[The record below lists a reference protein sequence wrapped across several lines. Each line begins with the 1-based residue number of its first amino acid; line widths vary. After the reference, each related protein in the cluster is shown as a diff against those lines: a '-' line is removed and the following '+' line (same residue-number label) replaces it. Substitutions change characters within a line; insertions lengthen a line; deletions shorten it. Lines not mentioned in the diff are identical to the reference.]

1 MLRRIV
7 RRRTELLVV
16 LFFVSLNVIFWR
28 LTNLEK
34 ENFFR
39 EQEQEQQRKQHQQQE
54 EQQHDNQQKEFK
66 ANISISSTSPSGHI
80 HSLDFQPFVNTYNIN
95 YTSYLPAT
103 ISVIVRYYANTR
115 EKDSLSMMLPPR
127 HYQQMT
133 CPQLRYQHQIEYN
146 TVVQRINFTEGPKF
160 SVHGFFYDPYPLCG
174 RYLLSYL
181 TSEQHPYLFALR
193 VKSSGTTVSN
203 DILTVPTGEWNSDVF
218 IEQCGDCLETATG
231 SDDKDPCAVDILF
244 MARLMND
251 NRVLHAEVLPSNE
264 TLKDR
269 RKIARNIR
277 FFVTDPGDY
286 ILEVKMVHVNGTSDD
301 VQVPK
306 TLGFVGTRATVN
318 NRKSFLYGG
327 VCDIQRNIYGSPLLV
342 RVVAVKNTERSTIT
356 PFCNISTNYNTS
368 EGGQWVRFVDGADPD
383 TPEGAPH
390 SLAANC
396 TLGDRYCYGNPNSL
410 TDACGH
416 NNHLVWVPSTCRLRI
431 FARKSGGPSTGCL
444 RVPPL
449 QGRMSFMLLIGDS
462 VMREYKS
469 NCDALRLGQRG
480 SNLTCVFANI
490 APEGKY
496 FSQKYAHSV
505 VRAMI
510 DNVENTRPLGVL
522 VTNFGIQHMIGKATT
537 SQWIMFVDA
546 FIDEWCKRNVTV
558 LRGPYTTMSPS
569 GSPKFPRGDEMDGSE
584 WQLYMDKQNR
594 RSLTIINYT
603 EKEVKDRKFPAYM
616 EWAVWLSPPTVHY
629 ARHGMTHQRELL
641 WDRLAYERLQK
652 IGFIRIDTVIPTLS
666 RQEGSWD
673 GLHQLSQ
680 YGKVQSAWR
689 NRKAATHKFN
699 GGVSFMLFLI
709 LTNVICF
716 S

>member
-1 MLRRIV
+1 MLRRIL
-7 RRRTELLVV
+7 RRRAELVV
-16 LFFVSLNVIFWR
+16 ILFFLSLNVMFWR
-28 LTNLEK
+28 LTGLEEDK
-34 ENFFR
+34 FFR
-39 EQEQEQQRKQHQQQE
+39 DQEQDQHQQQ
-54 EQQHDNQQKEFK
+54 HDHPQEKFM
-66 ANISISSTSPSGHI
+66 ANISISSTSPSENTN
-80 HSLDFQPFVNTYNIN
+80 SLNIQPFVGANDIN
-95 YTSYLPAT
+95 YTTYLPAT
-103 ISVIVRYYANTR
+103 ISVIVKYYAKTK
-115 EKDSLSMMLPPR
+115 EWDSLSMMLPPR
-127 HYQQMT
+127 YYQQMT
-133 CPQLRYQHQIEYN
+133 CPQLRYRHQIEYT
-146 TVVQRINFTEGPKF
+146 TVIQRINFTEGPKF
-160 SVHGFFYDPYPLCG
+160 SVYGFFYNPYPLCG

-181 TSEQHPYLFALR
+181 TSKQHPYLFALR
-193 VKSSGTTVSN
+193 VKSSNATLSS
-203 DILTVPTGEWNSDVF
+203 DILTVPTGEWNSDFF
-218 IEQCGDCLETATG
+218 IEQCGECLETATDNTG
-231 SDDKDPCAVDILF
+231 LDPCAVDILF

-251 NRVLHAEVLPSNE
+251 NRVLHAEVLPSNK
-264 TLKDR
+264 TLKGG
-269 RKIARNIR
+269 RKITRIIR
-277 FFVTDPGDY
+277 FFATDPGDY

-318 NRKSFLYGG
+318 NRKAFLYGE
-327 VCDIQRNIYGSPLLV
+327 VCDIQRNIYGSPLRV
-342 RVVAVKNTERSTIT
+342 RVVAINNTEKNTMT

-368 EGGQWVRFVDGADPD
+368 EGGQWVRFVDGAYPD
-383 TPEGAPH
+383 TPEGVPH
-390 SLAANC
+390 LLAANC
-396 TLGDRYCYGNPNSL
+396 TLGDHYCYGNPISL

-431 FARKSGGPSTGCL
+431 FAMKSGGPSTGCL

-449 QGRMSFMLLIGDS
+449 QGRKAFMLLIGDS

-496 FSQKYAHSV
+496 FSQSYAHSV
-505 VRAMI
+505 VRSMI

-546 FIDEWCKRNVTV
+546 FVHEWCRRNVTV
-558 LRGPYTTMSPS
+558 LRGPYTPMSPL
-569 GSPKFPRGDEMDGSE
+569 GAPKALRDDEIDGSE
-584 WQLYMDKQNR
+584 WQLYMKKQNGR
-594 RSLTIINYT
+594 TLTIINYT
-603 EKEVKDRKFPAYM
+603 EEEVKGQKFPAYM
-616 EWAVWLSPPTVHY
+616 EWAIWLSPPTVHY

-641 WDRLAYERLQK
+641 WDRLAYERLRK
-652 IGFIRIDTVIPTLS
+652 IGFIRIDTMTPTLS

-673 GLHQLSQ
+673 GLHHLSQ

-689 NRKAATHKFN
+689 NRKAALHKFN